1 MQAKGEG
8 AGQGPKVKDSEKYQ
22 VASDFE
28 SIWKSVTE
36 LGASTF
42 KGRDKKIWEA
52 RKLEGLGLRV
62 QHKEKMPRK
71 MWMGVKAKR
80 ESRAAREAELARE
93 ADLVTG
99 RTAAHAKVKVAT
111 KQRFKADPSKSLE
124 TGAFKG
130 GVLRVRQPMGSGA
143 SASAGK
149 RGTRRGKRR

>member
-1 MQAKGEG
+1 MADAQKI
-8 AGQGPKVKDSEKYQ
+8 Q
-22 VASDFE
+22 VASDFD

-80 ESRAAREAELARE
+80 EARAARAAKEAKE

-99 RTAAHAKVKVAT
+99 RGALHAKVAPPKA
-111 KQRFKADPSKSLE
+111 KGRFKTDPSKSLDN
-124 TGAFKG
+124 GSFRN
-130 GVLRVRQPMGSGA
+130 GVLRVKPPSGA
-143 SASAGK
+143 SRSAG
-149 RGTRRGKRR
+149 GGARRGKRR